1 MNLDQITEMAN
12 RAEIEILKSIT
23 PEMRNWY
30 LKLPRER
37 RVQIAQEALIKTI
50 STVNYSARG

>member
-1 MNLDQITEMAN
+1 MTAAQIAEMAN
-12 RAEIEILKSIT
+12 RAETEILKSLT

-37 RVQIAQEALIKTI
+37 RVQIAQDAFENAINET
-50 STVNYSARG
+50 A